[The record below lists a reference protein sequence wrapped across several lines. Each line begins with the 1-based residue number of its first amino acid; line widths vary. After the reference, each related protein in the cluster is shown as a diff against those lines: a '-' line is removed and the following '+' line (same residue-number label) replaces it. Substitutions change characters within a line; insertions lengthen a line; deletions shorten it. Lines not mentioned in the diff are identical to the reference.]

1 MYDDTS
7 YICYYAYVK
16 VVTIMAIK
24 SANVA
29 ARVEPDIK
37 ERAEGIMNQLG
48 IPASTAI
55 NMFYRQIIYCNGM
68 PFRPALPQQPVP
80 IRDEMTKEEFDARM
94 AVGCA
99 QAKADRSSP
108 AEEVFKRLR
117 SDNNEKK

>member
-1 MYDDTS
+1 MYGDTS
-7 YICYYAYVK
+7 YKCYYAYVK

-48 IPASTAI
+48 IPVSTAI
-55 NMFYRQIIYCNGM
+55 NMFYRQIIYCNGI
-68 PFRPALPQQPVP
+68 PFRPALPEQPFP
-80 IRDEMTKEEFDARM
+80 ARDEMMTEEFDAKM

-99 QAKADRSSP
+99 QAKADRSYP
-108 AEEVFKRLR
+108 AEEAFVRLYPELM
-117 SDNNEKK
+117 SL